1 MAAMFSSLTE
11 RLSRAAQSLR
21 GRGRL
26 TEDNIAE
33 TLAEVHAHERYHC
46 SLVTGNI
53 QPVARLKL
61 GAAGILYPFA
71 EGQGGFGSDSDDRND
86 LPSIARMSAGQLWNG
101 GDAWP
106 A

>member
-33 TLAEVHAHERYHC
+33 TLAEVRLALLEADVALPVVKTFIEAVKAR
-46 SLVTGNI
+46 SLGTEVVGSLTPG
-53 QPVARLKL
+53 L
-61 GAAGILYPFA
+61 GL
-71 EGQGGFGSDSDDRND
+71 GQG
-86 LPSIARMSAGQLWNG
+86 P
-101 GDAWP
+101 
-106 A
+106 